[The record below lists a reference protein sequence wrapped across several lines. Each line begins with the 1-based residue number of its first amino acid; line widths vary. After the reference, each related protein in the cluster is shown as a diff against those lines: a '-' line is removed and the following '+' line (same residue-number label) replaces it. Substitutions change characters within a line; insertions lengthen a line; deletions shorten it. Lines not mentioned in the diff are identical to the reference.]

1 MNPAYFFFP
10 GLGFFTC
17 KAKARNKIKCFQ
29 RSEDLRLGVD
39 SGNGICARV
48 CKCLC
53 VSMQVLRCGTV
64 GMLRDGVPKNN
75 LAYVALK
82 NYSVL

>member
-1 MNPAYFFFP
+1 MNPAYFVFP

-17 KAKARNKIKCFQ
+17 KAKTRNKIKCFQ

-48 CKCLC
+48 CVQMSVCLC
-53 VSMQVLRCGTV
+53 AGTQVWDCGNV
-64 GMLRDGVPKNN
+64 EGWGAKE
-75 LAYVALK
+75 
-82 NYSVL
+82 